1 MPDAPQSFV
10 QDFVRELLVSL
21 PNAHQDNHDH
31 IRFGPL
37 PRTER
42 LKRLIRSALRRLGFD
57 RVGAVAG
64 SLLQSGT
71 LAYILTN
78 SSRFEACYQRLA
90 DRESQDL
97 LVRVLAFRCLGADKV
112 RLPLSTP
119 EYWRGISAV
128 ERLADTSDPLA
139 NHSHGWQLYR
149 FDLGALGYPIVLYH
163 TAKGAYTQFVLQQY
177 RCAHERGDVQA
188 ASGDYVIDAGACWG
202 DTALYF
208 AHRVG
213 PQGRV
218 FSYEFI
224 PGNLDVLRRNLAL
237 NPIPGERVTLIEH
250 AVWSQSAKAVYYRDD
265 GPSSVVRFEPFAGAQ
280 GQTQTLTIDDL
291 VHHHQMPHVDFIKM
305 DIEGAEREALKGAA
319 NTIRRYRPR
328 LAISIYHRL
337 SDFLD
342 IPEYIAELAPGY
354 RFYIRHLTI
363 HAEETVLFAE
373 GGQG

>member
-1 MPDAPQSFV
+1 MPDAPRSFI
-10 QDFVRELLVSL
+10 QGFVRELIASL

-31 IRFGPL
+31 VRFGPL
-37 PRTER
+37 PRTEQ
-42 LKRLIRSALRRLGFD
+42 LKRLIRNALRRLGFD
-57 RVGAVAG
+57 RVGAVSG

-71 LAYILTN
+71 LGYILTN
-78 SSRFEACYQRLA
+78 SSRLEACYRQLA

-97 LVRVLAFRCLGADKV
+97 LVRVLAFRCLGADRV

-119 EYWRGISAV
+119 EYWRGISAL
-128 ERLADTSDPLA
+128 ERLADTSESLA
-139 NHSHGWQLYR
+139 SDSHGWQLYR
-149 FDLGALGYPIVLYH
+149 FDLSGLGYPIVLYH

-177 RCAHERGDVQA
+177 RCAHERGAVQA
-188 ASGDYVIDAGACWG
+188 GPGDYVIDAGACWG

-208 AHRVG
+208 AHCVG

-224 PGNLDVLRRNLAL
+224 PGNLAVMRRNLAL
-237 NPIPGERVTLIEH
+237 NPILAERVTLIEN

-265 GPSSVVRFEPFAGAQ
+265 GPSSVVRFEPFTGAQ
-280 GQTQTLTIDDL
+280 GQTQTLAIDDL
-291 VHHHQMPHVDFIKM
+291 VQGHQMPRVDFIKM
-305 DIEGAEREALKGAA
+305 DIEGAELMALRGAA
-319 NTIRRYRPR
+319 DTIRRYRPR

-342 IPEYIAELAPGY
+342 IPEYIAGLVPGY

-373 GGQG
+373 VEQG